1 MKKSQLI
8 QRIFILSFVVL
19 LGSPLFA
26 QQSEAKKTEQGKR
39 NLAILLFD
47 GVQIIDYTGPF
58 EVFGATPNA
67 NFTEAAFNIYTVSE
81 KGVPITTAMG
91 MSVNP
96 KYSIENAPKP
106 DILVI
111 PGGGTSRAGGPGV
124 ATQIENPNVI
134 KWIQEKSKEAE
145 IVMSVCNGAFI
156 LVKAGLLDGLEAT
169 TVSGA
174 MDALR
179 RDAPKTRVVDDKRFV
194 DNGKI
199 ITTAGLSS
207 GIDGALHVVEKLF
220 GKGHAQFVALGME
233 YNWDSDSKFARAALA
248 DKYMRFQYNFK
259 GTSKSLSRSG
269 TRDGWEN
276 KWEIVSDSSQT
287 ELFSI
292 VNDTLV
298 NNKTYAPT
306 RVKWVRQQEEKAK
319 SDTRSLWKF
328 TDEKGRE
335 WRGMM
340 SVEAATNEK
349 NKYLLTLKIERVN
362 Q

>member
-1 MKKSQLI
+1 MSKSRLI
-8 QRIFILSFVVL
+8 QKIFVLLFVVL
-19 LGSPLFA
+19 IGSPSFA

-39 NLAILLFD
+39 NLAILLFE

-67 NFTEAAFNIYTVSE
+67 SFTDAAFNVYTVSE
-81 KGVPITTAMG
+81 KGATVTTAMG

-134 KWIQEKSKEAE
+134 KWIQEKSKDAE

-156 LVKAGLLDGLEAT
+156 LAKAGLLDGLEAT

-174 MDALR
+174 MDNLR
-179 RDAPKTRVVDDKRFV
+179 IDAPKTRVVDDRRFV

-248 DKYMRFQYNFK
+248 DKYMRFQYSFK
-259 GTSKSLSRSG
+259 GASKSLNRSG
-269 TRDGWEN
+269 NRDAWEN
-276 KWEIVSDSSQT
+276 RWEIISDISAA
-287 ELFSI
+287 ELFNN
-292 VNDTLV
+292 VNDTLA
-298 NNKTYAPT
+298 NNKTYAPSK
-306 RVKWVRQQEEKAK
+306 VKWARQQEEKAK

-335 WRGMM
+335 WRGVM
-340 SVEAATNEK
+340 SVEAFANEK